1 MSLQPAWLNVV
12 VRNQTHPTKMLLL
25 ETAINLIDEFGP
37 QGFTVETLLETSK
50 ISKGS
55 LYHHFHDFSDV
66 IEQAQV
72 ARFSRTIEK
81 DNAAMLD
88 LLRGSV
94 SRDDLLA
101 RLISV
106 VKFSSGEDRKQFRA
120 DRATIVGL
128 SRHSKKF
135 AEALAVEQ
143 QRITDSLA
151 DIARE
156 MQERGW
162 IKKNLDPRAAATF
175 VQAYTL
181 GFVLNDITHDPIPFD
196 TWVEVVSMALDSILT

>member
-1 MSLQPAWLNVV
+1 
-12 VRNQTHPTKMLLL
+12 MLLL
-25 ETAINLIDEFGP
+25 ETAISLIDEFGP
-37 QGFTVETLLETSK
+37 QGFTVETLLEKSS

-72 ARFSRTIEK
+72 ARFSRSIEK

-88 LLRGSV
+88 LLRGST
-94 SRDDLLA
+94 SRDDLRERLLA
-101 RLISV
+101 V
-106 VKFSSGEDRKQFRA
+106 VKFSGGEERRQFRA

-135 AEALAVEQ
+135 AEALATEQ
-143 QRITDSLA
+143 QRITDSIA

-162 IKKNLDPRAAATF
+162 MKKEIDPRAAATF

-181 GFVLNDITHDPIPFD
+181 GLALNDITQDPIPFD
-196 TWVEVVSMALDSILT
+196 SWVTIVAGALDSILT